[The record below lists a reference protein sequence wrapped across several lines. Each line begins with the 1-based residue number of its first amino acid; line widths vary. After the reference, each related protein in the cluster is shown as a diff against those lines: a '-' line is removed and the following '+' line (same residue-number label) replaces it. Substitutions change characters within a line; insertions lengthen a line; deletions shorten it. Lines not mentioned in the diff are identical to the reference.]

1 MRSAPLQRLLALV
14 LAVSLTAMGLATAM
28 ARGQVLSGGQVL
40 VLCSGGGLV
49 QITLDAEGAPTGDSH
64 LCPDLAYGLLAALE
78 VSPPDVARPVAAV
91 TDAGRAVADV
101 VLHGQ
106 APVVAQARGPP
117 VRI

>member
-1 MRSAPLQRLLALV
+1 MTGVLTRKTIALILILAMTTMGYVASA
-14 LAVSLTAMGLATAM
+14 
-28 ARGQVLSGGQVL
+28 ARGQTVLGGQVV

-49 QITLDAEGAPTGDSH
+49 QVTLDETGAPTDETH
-64 LCPDLAYGLLAALE
+64 LCPDLAFGLLAALE
-78 VSPPDVARPVAAV
+78 VSPPAVARPVAAV
-91 TDAGRAVADV
+91 TDARRTIAGV